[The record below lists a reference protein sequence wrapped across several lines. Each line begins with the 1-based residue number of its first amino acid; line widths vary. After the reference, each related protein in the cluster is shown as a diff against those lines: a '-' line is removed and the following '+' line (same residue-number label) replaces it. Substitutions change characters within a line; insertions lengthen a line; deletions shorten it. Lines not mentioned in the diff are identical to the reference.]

1 MVLLAIIGALTLG
14 QRVWADDT
22 NAADEIGVL
31 RQQIDSLDQKVR
43 ILERQR
49 EVDRDAAT
57 DSAKEAVR
65 TMPVIT
71 AGANGFSFRSAD
83 TNFMLALHG
92 LVDVDSR
99 SFFEDHGL
107 KGNDGFILRRA
118 RPILQ
123 GTVFRDF
130 DFLFVPD
137 FGGSTVQIQDAYLNY
152 RFSPELQLQ
161 GGKFKSPVGLEQLQ
175 SDTAILFNERSL
187 ATDLVPNRDLGV
199 ELHGDLFGGVIS
211 YAAGIFDGAP
221 DYSGT
226 TTNADYDD
234 DKALAGRLFVQPFK
248 TTSLSALRGFGF
260 GIGGSYEVDRASTN
274 TVNTGLTPGYLTDG
288 QQKLFSYTNGVAG
301 TGAHWRISP
310 QGYYYYG
317 PVSLLGEYVISEQ
330 RVQNFTKGKTAE
342 LQNSAWEI
350 SGGWVLTG
358 EDASY
363 AGVTPR
369 HSFDPWNGGWGA
381 VQLVGRYAEL
391 NVDKAAFPIF
401 ADPGTSASSAQ
412 AWAVGLNWYLNRDIR
427 VDTSFSRTRFDGGTG
442 AKATV
447 TRQPENVFFTRMQLA
462 F

>member
-65 TMPVIT
+65 TTPVIT

-175 SDTAILFNERSL
+175 SDTAIFFNERSL

-211 YAAGIFDGAP
+211 YAGLFR
-221 DYSGT
+221 
-226 TTNADYDD
+226 DD
-234 DKALAGRLFVQPFK
+234 DQ
-248 TTSLSALRGFGF
+248 RG
-260 GIGGSYEVDRASTN
+260 
-274 TVNTGLTPGYLTDG
+274 L
-288 QQKLFSYTNGVAG
+288 
-301 TGAHWRISP
+301 
-310 QGYYYYG
+310 
-317 PVSLLGEYVISEQ
+317 
-330 RVQNFTKGKTAE
+330 
-342 LQNSAWEI
+342 
-350 SGGWVLTG
+350 
-358 EDASY
+358 
-363 AGVTPR
+363 
-369 HSFDPWNGGWGA
+369 
-381 VQLVGRYAEL
+381 
-391 NVDKAAFPIF
+391 
-401 ADPGTSASSAQ
+401 
-412 AWAVGLNWYLNRDIR
+412 
-427 VDTSFSRTRFDGGTG
+427 
-442 AKATV
+442 
-447 TRQPENVFFTRMQLA
+447 
-462 F
+462 

>member
-1 MVLLAIIGALTLG
+1 MVLLAIIGALTLC

-301 TGAHWRISP
+301 NGAHWRISP

-350 SGGWVLTG
+350 S
-358 EDASY
+358 
-363 AGVTPR
+363 
-369 HSFDPWNGGWGA
+369 
-381 VQLVGRYAEL
+381 
-391 NVDKAAFPIF
+391 
-401 ADPGTSASSAQ
+401 
-412 AWAVGLNWYLNRDIR
+412 
-427 VDTSFSRTRFDGGTG
+427 
-442 AKATV
+442 
-447 TRQPENVFFTRMQLA
+447 
-462 F
+462 